1 MKKSLTMILGC
12 LALAFLAVSPAIGI
26 GLLWVRETG
35 GDTASVPWLQL
46 WLVASGSLFLLL
58 LPVCIAGRA
67 TLRRL
72 QFYVDA
78 ADERLGTSAP
88 VGPFWLRPVLR
99 TFVSTIERFRDR
111 ERELQMACRDL
122 EIRNHVATSARKQVE
137 AVLEVMSDVV
147 LVTNTFDEIVLANA
161 AAGRLFGFDHAN
173 VTDRPLSDLIQDE
186 TVLKSIASTRS
197 EGNLDDCRRLE
208 LTVTGV
214 QHEGE
219 GEGPCCDLT
228 LSCVGDHRGDVSAVV
243 TIIRDRTREQEL
255 SRMKSEFVSKASH
268 ELRTPLSSVRAYVE
282 MLVDGEAEDDA
293 TRHDFYRII
302 QGETERLT
310 RLVDNMLNISR
321 IEAGIVHID
330 RDLVDVGGLIE
341 QAMETLEPQAREKDI
356 TVLKTLAPVTL
367 GVQGDRDMLYQVIL
381 NLLSNAVK
389 YTPQGGRVTLSADSD
404 NLTRSVHVSVSD
416 TGLGVPPQDRE
427 RIFETFYRIE
437 NYKRVAEGTGL
448 GLHLCRHI
456 VETVHQGQIGLDS
469 KLGMGSRFWFSVP
482 MGEEAAMRAA

>member
-1 MKKSLTMILGC
+1 MILGC

-46 WLVASGSLFLLL
+46 WLVASGGFFVLL

-161 AAGRLFGFDHAN
+161 AAGRLFDSSYRRPG
-173 VTDRPLSDLIQDE
+173 RPLSELIRDE
-186 TVLKSIASTRS
+186 AVLHSITSARSRSTTVVDSNSPLPACSMKAKGR
-197 EGNLDDCRRLE
+197 GRA
-208 LTVTGV
+208 
-214 QHEGE
+214 
-219 GEGPCCDLT
+219 DLT

-268 ELRTPLSSVRAYVE
+268 ELRTPLSSDRASVE

-321 IEAGIVHID
+321 IEAGIVID
-330 RDLVDVGGLIE
+330 LI
-341 QAMETLEPQAREKDI
+341 Q
-356 TVLKTLAPVTL
+356 
-367 GVQGDRDMLYQVIL
+367 
-381 NLLSNAVK
+381 
-389 YTPQGGRVTLSADSD
+389 
-404 NLTRSVHVSVSD
+404 
-416 TGLGVPPQDRE
+416 
-427 RIFETFYRIE
+427 
-437 NYKRVAEGTGL
+437 
-448 GLHLCRHI
+448 
-456 VETVHQGQIGLDS
+456 
-469 KLGMGSRFWFSVP
+469 
-482 MGEEAAMRAA
+482 